1 MTPRHPERPSPPL
14 AMFLQ
19 VCLLAGAFG
28 MVSGCQDRVQPA
40 AEQRVV
46 GDQMTPE
53 EMAAMSA
60 STPAAAAPGH
70 GMTPEEMARMP
81 APAAPGGGELD
92 VAPERLQSIGV
103 KFERAVRRSLDREI
117 RTVGRVVIDERRLAR
132 VNVKIEGW
140 IDQLYVNTTGQSVT
154 KGQSLFTLYSPEV
167 VATQE
172 EYLLALRSAQT
183 LGGSN
188 FPEVAEG
195 AKSLL
200 ESSRRRLQLW
210 DIADSHIRELERS
223 GKILRTLP
231 IHAPLGGTVI
241 EKMAVAG
248 MRVMPGEDLYVIAD
262 LSHVWILADIYE
274 YELPFIQLGQTAQ
287 ITLSYD
293 AASLMDGELTF
304 VYPTLDP
311 ATRTARV
318 RFELDNPDGK
328 LKPDMYVNV
337 ALIVPLGERLVVPKD
352 AVLET
357 GQRRIM
363 FVRRG
368 GGKLEWRE
376 VKIGARAGDWVEII
390 DGLSEGEEIV
400 TSANFLIDSESQ
412 VKGAMAGMAGM
423 DMPGNRKQQENTGD
437 AGSVQES
444 VR

>member
-1 MTPRHPERPSPPL
+1 MTPRHPERPLPPL
-14 AMFLQ
+14 AMVLQ
-19 VCLLAGAFG
+19 ACLLVGAFG
-28 MVSGCQDRVQPA
+28 TVSGCQDRVQPA
-40 AEQRVV
+40 STPAPTEEQRAA
-46 GDQMTPE
+46 GHQMSPE
-53 EMAAMSA
+53 EMAAMGA
-60 STPAAAAPGH
+60 STSGRTASGD
-70 GMTPEEMARMP
+70 
-81 APAAPGGGELD
+81 GELD

-103 KFERAVRRSLDREI
+103 KFERAVRRSLDREV

-154 KGQSLFTLYSPEV
+154 KGQSLFTLYSPEI

-172 EYLLALRSAQT
+172 EFLLALRSAQT

-231 IHAPLGGTVI
+231 IYAPLGGTVI

-293 AASLMDGELTF
+293 AASLMDGDLTF

-318 RFELDNPDGK
+318 RFELDNPGGK

-337 ALIVPLGERLVVPKD
+337 ALTVPLGERLVVPKD

-357 GQRRIM
+357 GQRQIM

-368 GGKLEWRE
+368 GGKLAWRE
-376 VKIGARAGDWVEII
+376 VKIGARAGDWVEIV